1 MIVIENSFFAMEL
14 GEDCIVKSLILKSN
28 GEQCIAPDNE
38 MALFSLTQE
47 RPYNNEIKLM
57 NPNKRTTFAANRVR
71 RDGDKL
77 IVGFEIIAF
86 EAVVEVKQKDDY
98 VAFTLVEFIIPEDA
112 YGVGCQII
120 DPAPISEFRLMQLPV
135 AKRERF
141 GKWLNVNWDDNVAIN
156 VLSTCPHTFIDSE
169 NRKDCYIMYAQAERK
184 VKLLG
189 TGAALIVAPP
199 DKLLDCIESVEDDYD
214 LPHGVKSRRSDE
226 IDASI
231 FWTAN
236 LNPSNVD
243 EHIEYA
249 KKGGFK
255 RMLIY
260 YSVFF
265 KETGSYTRTGDYDI
279 REDYYPNGLE
289 DIKALLKKIKDAGI
303 VPGIHFLHSHI
314 GVNSRYVTPVADH
327 RLNLT
332 RYFTLAKPLGTED
345 DVIYVEQNP
354 EGVPLISK
362 FQVLKFGGE
371 LIHYDSYTTER
382 PYCFKNCK
390 RGYYETNIVPH
401 DIGTIGGVLD
411 LSEFGDGSVYI
422 DETTSLQDEV
432 AEKIARVYNAGLEFI
447 YFDGS
452 EGTNAPFEINVP
464 YAQYRVYKKF
474 DKEPL
479 FCEGAAKAH
488 FGWHMLS
495 GGNAFDVFPADV
507 FKEKLAE
514 FPLSAAPKMANNFT
528 RLNFGWWEFDE
539 VVQPDMYEY
548 GASKAAAYDGAVTVQ
563 VRLHHTVNCPRKDD
577 ALEVLYRWED
587 IKGKKWLTQEQK
599 EALKDPNQEHILLVN
614 ESGEYELVPY
624 FRIKKAAK
632 ENKLLSA
639 FYFERLGKTY
649 VVCWHTEGSG
659 KLLLPFDSADF
670 SYEEQLGAGQV
681 EVEKTSEGIIIP
693 VSGRKYFSSAVPK
706 EKLIETFENAAFVE

>member
-1 MIVIENSFFAMEL
+1 
-14 GEDCIVKSLILKSN
+14 
-28 GEQCIAPDNE
+28 

-77 IVGFEIIAF
+77 IVGFEVVAF
-86 EAVVEVKQKDDY
+86 EAVVEIKEKDDY
-98 VAFTLVEFIIPEDA
+98 VAFTFVEFIVPEDA

-120 DPAPISEFRLMQLPV
+120 DPPPILEFRLLQLPI

-141 GKWLNVNWDDNVAIN
+141 GEWLNVNWDDNVAIN
-156 VLSTCPHTFIDSE
+156 VLSTSPHTFIDSE
-169 NRKDCYIMYAQAERK
+169 TRKDCYIMYAQAERR

-189 TGAALIVAPP
+189 TGAALIVASP
-199 DKLLDCIESVEDDYD
+199 DKLLDCIESVEEDYD
-214 LPHGVKSRRSDE
+214 LPLGVKSRRSDD

-265 KETGSYTRTGDYDI
+265 KETGSYLLEGNYDI
-279 REDYYPNGLE
+279 RDDYYPNGLE

-303 VPGIHFLHSHI
+303 VPGIHMLHSHI
-314 GVNSRYVTPVADH
+314 GVKSRYVTPVADH

-354 EGVPLISK
+354 EGAPLNPE

-371 LIHYDSYTTER
+371 LIYYDSYSTEY
-382 PYCFKNCK
+382 PYCFRNCK
-390 RGYYETNIVPH
+390 RGHFETNIVPH
-401 DIGTIGGVLD
+401 EIGIIGGVLD
-411 LSEFGDGSVYI
+411 LSEFGTVSSVYI
-422 DETTSLQDEV
+422 DESTSLQDEV
-432 AEKIARVYNAGLEFI
+432 AEKIAKVYNEVGLEFI

-464 YAQYRVYKKF
+464 YAQYRVYKKL

-488 FGWHMLS
+488 FNWHMLS

-548 GASKAAAYDGAVTVQ
+548 GASRAAAYDCAVTVQ

-599 EALKDPNQEHILLVN
+599 EMLKDPNQEHILLVN
-614 ESGEYELVPY
+614 EKGEYELVPY
-624 FRIKKAAK
+624 FCIKNAAK
-632 ENKLLSA
+632 GNNLLSA

-659 KLLLPFDSADF
+659 NLLLPLETDSF
-670 SYEEQLGAGQV
+670 VYEEQLGGEQV
-681 EVEKTSEGIIIP
+681 KVEKTKEGVIIP
-693 VSGRKYFSSAVPK
+693 VAGRKYFSSDAPK
-706 EKLIETFENAAFVE
+706 EKLIEAFGNATFVG